1 MVLECIPI
9 TVAPGTSLDSKSKV
23 WYVAREHLNVVWK
36 EVEDIIVEYGNDL
49 LEWYSLPELWE
60 ELHRGGMDLWTVVD
74 NGKIVVVGL
83 CGTERHARK
92 AAYHVY
98 WVGGKG
104 FLKHR
109 RDGIARIERF
119 AIEVVGAERVIITGR
134 AGWIRAMCKLGY
146 APSTYRIEKKLGK

>member
-1 MVLECIPI
+1 MVQECTHIMGE
-9 TVAPGTSLDSKSKV
+9 AGTSLDRPSRV
-23 WYVAREHLNVVWK
+23 WLVERENINSVWQA
-36 EVEDIIVEYGNDL
+36 VEQVIVENGQEF

-60 ELHRGGMDLWTVVD
+60 ELHRGGMDLWVVVEE
-74 NGKIVVVGL
+74 GKIIVVGL

-109 RDGIARIERF
+109 RDGIARIEQF
-119 AIEVVGAERVIITGR
+119 AKEVVGAEWVMINGR
-134 AGWIRAMCKLGY
+134 PGWIRAMKKFGY
-146 APSTYRIEKKLGK
+146 NIATYRIEKRVG